1 MTVPFYDKNMVDSV
15 TMETLQDYWIDL
27 ANREMWI
34 RGIEES
40 SSAEIEGAEPGVE
53 YMMATRTIM
62 NLNALRLKGSEEV
75 LVHMHTCGG
84 LWEEGMA
91 IYDTISAMPYKVTIL
106 SYTHARSMSSLIL
119 QAADERLLMPSSYV
133 MLHYGTLAFDGE
145 ATTVLSNIERA
156 KYDSKRML
164 DIYVDSMTSGRKFK
178 DWTEEAVR
186 KFLVEQLDKKSDV
199 FLTPREAINWG
210 LADGIFEKW
219 TPGKRRI
226 VKKR

>member
-1 MTVPFYDKNMVDSV
+1 MTVPIYDKSMIDSV
-15 TMETLQDYWIDL
+15 AMETLQDYWVDL

-40 SSAEIEGAEPGVE
+40 SAIENDGAEPGVE

-62 NLNALRLKGSEEV
+62 NLNALRLKGNDEV

-84 LWEEGMA
+84 MWEEGMA
-91 IYDTISAMPYKVTIL
+91 IYDAISAMPYNVTIL

-119 QAADERLLMPSSYV
+119 QAADERLLMPSSYM
-133 MLHYGTLAFDGE
+133 MLHYGKYAVDAEF
-145 ATTVLSNIERA
+145 TTAMSNVDRA
-156 KYDSKRML
+156 KYDTKRML
-164 DIYVDSMTSGRKFK
+164 DIYVERMVSGRKFK
-178 DWTEEAVR
+178 DWTVEAIR
-186 KFLVEQLDKKSDV
+186 KFLVEQLDKRADV

-219 TPGKRRI
+219 TPGKKRV